1 MRIVKEYI
9 KLRKSIVNSNNEEEY
24 KEILDLSTIG
34 VKELEKYTRYLFK
47 RINDLN

>member
-9 KLRKSIVNSNNEEEY
+9 KLRKSIANTHNEEEY

-34 VKELEKYTRYLFK
+34 VKELEKYTEYLIK
-47 RINDLN
+47 RIKDLI